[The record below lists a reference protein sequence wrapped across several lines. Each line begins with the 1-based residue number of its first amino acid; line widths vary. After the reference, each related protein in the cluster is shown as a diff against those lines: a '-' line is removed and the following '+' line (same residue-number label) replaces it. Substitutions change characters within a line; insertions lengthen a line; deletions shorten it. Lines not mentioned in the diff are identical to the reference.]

1 MRLNIIRHAET
12 EYNKIGKIQG
22 SEVDSDLN
30 DHGINQSILFFN
42 YYRNFNFQKIY
53 VSGLKRTYQTV
64 EKFIDIGIPY
74 KKIDD
79 FNEIGWGVNQGK
91 NDDLHE
97 YKSLTNSW
105 KNGNLDNKFLNG
117 ESPNE
122 MIIRLER
129 GLNLILNDKLKNVLV
144 CIHGRALRI
153 LLSKIIDDDL
163 SKMDQY
169 DHSNTGM
176 YVIDFDGKNF
186 KLLESNLKIHL

>member
-79 FNEIGWGVNQGK
+79 FNEISWGVNQGK
-91 NDDLHE
+91 NDDLLE

-105 KNGNLDNKFLNG
+105 KNGDLDNKFLKG

-122 MIIRLER
+122 MLIRLER

>member
-12 EYNKIGKIQG
+12 EYNKLGKIQG

-79 FNEIGWGVNQGK
+79 FNEISWGVNQGK
-91 NDDLHE
+91 NDDLLE

-105 KNGNLDNKFLNG
+105 KNGDLDNKFSKG

-122 MIIRLER
+122 MVIRLER